1 MKLLIILGICIALFV
16 CLQASETAVQA
27 PEEFFVGFDT
37 TVKQDDGR
45 ISKQYSSIYIT
56 RRNHTDPI
64 NWIIITGNHF
74 VNNAN

>member
-45 ISKQYSSIYIT
+45 ISKQYSSII
-56 RRNHTDPI
+56 
-64 NWIIITGNHF
+64 
-74 VNNAN
+74 